1 MMKSNDRERGVVAV
15 EFAMIIPLLLLLI
28 LAVVEF
34 GYRYERGTVANNAA
48 LIAAREM
55 SINHDQSR
63 ATTAAHNAGVP
74 TSVTPVFSPS
84 TCSTG
89 NNVTVTITVSQTS
102 PTKAFGN
109 TFTVTGR
116 AVARCDG

>member
-1 MMKSNDRERGVVAV
+1 MMTTRERERGIVAV
-15 EFAMIIPLLLLLI
+15 EFAFVIPLLLLLI

-48 LIAAREM
+48 LIAARDM
-55 SINHDQSR
+55 SINHDQAK

-74 TSVTPVFSPS
+74 TSVAPAFSPS

-89 NNVTVTITVSQTS
+89 NNVTVTITVVEDS
-102 PTKAFGN
+102 PTKAFGS
-109 TFTVTGR
+109 TFTVTGK